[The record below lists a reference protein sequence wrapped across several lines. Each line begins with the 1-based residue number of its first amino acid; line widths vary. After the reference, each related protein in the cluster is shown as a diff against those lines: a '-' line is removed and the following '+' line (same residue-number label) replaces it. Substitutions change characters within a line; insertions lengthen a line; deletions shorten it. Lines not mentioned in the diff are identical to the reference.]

1 MEEHRLNIL
10 SAEDDLDDQFLIKK
24 AINKA
29 GIGGGVDFVSD
40 GKSLIERL
48 TKQFG
53 GHLPDILLLDLNLP
67 IMDGLEVLKIL
78 REHEDI
84 NDLPV
89 IILTTS
95 SEQKDIDRCYSLGAK
110 SFITKPDSFDELV
123 EVAKSF
129 YKFKK

>member
-29 GIGGGVDFVSD
+29 GIGGCVDFVPD

-89 IILTTS
+89 IILTTL

>member
-1 MEEHRLNIL
+1 MEEHQLNIL
-10 SAEDDLDDQFLIKK
+10 SAEDDLDDQFLLKK

-29 GIGGGVDFVSD
+29 DIGGRIDFVSD

-48 TKQFG
+48 TKQYE
-53 GHLPDILLLDLNLP
+53 GHLPDILLIDLNLP
-67 IMDGLEVLKIL
+67 IMDGLEVLKVL
-78 REHEDI
+78 RECEGI
-84 NDLPV
+84 NELPV

-95 SEQKDIDRCYSLGAK
+95 NDQKDIDRCYGLGAK

-123 EVAKSF
+123 EVTKSF